1 MCVCGDGE
9 KLYFLCADV
18 REMGVRWSE
27 ECEGGVSQK
36 RCMPEVRC
44 GNFGASK
51 LLAQA
56 GTAGSVG
63 A

>member
-18 REMGVRWSE
+18 REMGVRWSG
-27 ECEGGVSQK
+27 EGRKSGTLHV
-36 RCMPEVRC
+36 RGEVRH
-44 GNFGASK
+44 FGASK